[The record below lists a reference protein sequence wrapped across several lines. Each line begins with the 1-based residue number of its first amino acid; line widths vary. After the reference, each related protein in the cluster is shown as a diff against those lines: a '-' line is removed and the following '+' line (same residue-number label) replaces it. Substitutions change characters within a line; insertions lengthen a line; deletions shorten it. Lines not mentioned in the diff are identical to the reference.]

1 MLPGSQQRALDQIE
15 RTLLDDDR
23 QLGSLFATFTRL
35 TSHEAMPWAERVP
48 ARPWPLRLRLRIA
61 AAMAI
66 GLAAVIS
73 ALLLL
78 APASRR
84 ARPALRPPPR
94 TCSPSA
100 PARRLPARPGSQP
113 GPARTGAH
121 EKPRRP

>member
-23 QLGSLFATFTRL
+23 RLGSLFATFTRL

-48 ARPWPLRLRLRIA
+48 DRPWPLRLRLGIA

-66 GLAAVIS
+66 GLAAIIS

-78 APASRR
+78 TPGQPGCPASAAASPAHLHPVR
-84 ARPALRPPPR
+84 ADPQAP
-94 TCSPSA
+94 C
-100 PARRLPARPGSQP
+100 PARQPAGTSPDRGS
-113 GPARTGAH
+113 
-121 EKPRRP
+121 